1 MRLER
6 HAVALDPALIGGND
20 AARRGL
26 AYRIFVRRIHGIDA
40 DG

>member
-26 AYRIFVRRIHGIDA
+26 AYRIFVGDHGIDA